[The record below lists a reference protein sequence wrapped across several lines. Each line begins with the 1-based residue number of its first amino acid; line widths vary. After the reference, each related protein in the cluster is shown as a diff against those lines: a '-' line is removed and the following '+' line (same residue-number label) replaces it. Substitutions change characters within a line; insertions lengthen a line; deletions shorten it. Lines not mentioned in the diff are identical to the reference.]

1 MSYSVMSCATWVLM
15 HNYKTGGTS
24 LREVGLRWVAQSDE
38 GLYVEFHAVPLDA
51 YRSANRSRLPL
62 SRLIC
67 FALAAESF

>member
-38 GLYVEFHAVPLDA
+38 GLQLPPARRF
-51 YRSANRSRLPL
+51 ANDRQRRDLQRPTT
-62 SRLIC
+62 RWC
-67 FALAAESF
+67 